1 MFRLPAQRLAA
12 VLVILLSCFA
22 LPLPDAAAQS
32 REPRARTN
40 QDAGRDEEPDP
51 LAFAASGHTFHG
63 DWQAQVVVSRR
74 AWRPL
79 QRIQVDVTLNLAAG
93 HLASLASANVKADKF
108 CVLVTAERT
117 FDATGWL
124 RLPSDER
131 MSTLLTPAGVA
142 IEGGVQ
148 GAVTDRYGY
157 PYKSPV
163 DLFASLPV
171 SAAKDGPNGTRQVV
185 FSFDS
190 GLPPGL
196 PPGLYRLRIDAGVM
210 VGSRLYNINGF
221 SFAVRPSTPEAG
233 TVTYFYSPL
242 LTASGQGASGGHVD
256 ADRIKPRFPWL
267 LLAGYNSN
275 GYRGV
280 VAEEDR
286 ARFATS
292 DRNLIPDEVVLPMYD
307 DNGNRIGYS
316 LEPQFPAD
324 SIDQYQN
331 IGWDYGS
338 GQLSV
343 RVAGPDGS
351 LVDLG
356 TASFV
361 AKSGNGA
368 TTRNTAFTGWK
379 PQGYGR
385 YTVTATGWIA
395 DREGRRYQ
403 GGGTYRFWIAK
414 RMTLATATFQG
425 QPYPVGSTYGRD
437 IQFNPAVPADVQVTA
452 KLFVDSDVSNVR
464 MLSYTGKAS
473 PAGLYGAAQGMKAF
487 PLDAPGEY
495 HAQVLATYTD
505 ADGHLW
511 VSVMRHAG
519 VVYPASSPVIARGKK
534 FSVGGKYVERG
545 ETRFEGYVEE
555 NGEQHLAHIT
565 FPYLAGDMLLIGTEG
580 QGANKIEPVL
590 TYQAQG
596 DTSAWDTKLNGV
608 GTTNLSIKTSNW
620 YSPHLY
626 PEYITDIEYYYGA
639 APRPGFMGRFLVGE
653 STVRAPYWPVSPNS
667 FGGQIGAS
675 PNGDSV
681 GDIYRLLGGVV
692 LRPAGKSPMYA
703 GYMANAFLLPKGTNN
718 NRVAAPGSEDLVGP
732 LGERA
737 RFFLV
742 GLRPGTS
749 FELGSTF
756 RPALQIDPMLP
767 AAIEFT
773 LTYPDGR
780 RQTATG
786 VGDASGSFAGPAAWP
801 LDVPG
806 IYRYQVRAT
815 WNGFHAGM
823 PGLPEGG
830 GHFFVYSKTRPA
842 GAAGLRI
849 DGASQRTFAAS
860 AGTTISGTSSAATV
874 HYTLIT
880 PGAVIEQGEIPVKG
894 GRFSYAFSPAA
905 VNAKVPIYDI
915 RSITTGQPQLGRVLH
930 LTFFAEEKSGG
941 GSFFDVAR
949 VILRGS
955 TAIAARGAIPV
966 SAPLSAA
973 VPSGA
978 ASVPGLSVGIAAGSA
993 ATTTRVGLAASGSDP
1008 DFLRAWDERVRA
1020 LERHGG
1026 LRVASTE
1033 PDTLVGS
1040 RVHERLQ
1047 QYHGGVPIYGAD
1059 LTRQAANG
1067 ETVSLF
1073 GVLHRV
1079 EGLDTTPAIG
1089 ERAAAA
1095 AIERHTGAGI
1105 PSDRPLTL
1113 TVLPLEGGGYRLAW
1127 MAEARTATD
1136 VILCFLD
1143 AATGRVLRRQSVLK
1157 AQAPPGIQGVVVL
1170 DARGDAARAASI
1182 VSGTASPAEGDR
1194 PRQDARGGGDEADTA
1209 AHLTIALQ
1217 FFETRFGRRGLDGR
1231 GTPVTALV
1239 NAVRPDAWHGAG
1251 AGWRPF
1257 FAGGFWDGRRVV
1269 VGAGLPEGVTV
1280 DGLRWAAASR
1290 ALDLISHEL
1299 AHGVMDASWRPVYR
1313 GEAGALS
1320 EAFADMMGT
1329 AVEFAADADAADYLV
1344 AEDCTGGTGIR
1355 SLRQPSLHGLP
1366 DHYDRRVATEDDH
1379 GGVHTNSTIAGHAY
1393 YLAIE
1398 GGTNA
1403 TSGLAVEGVGRG
1415 RRDQVERAFY
1425 RAFVWM
1431 LPSDATFHDA
1441 REATIQSARDLYGA
1455 GSPAERAIAG
1465 AWAAVGV
1472 RK

>member
-12 VLVILLSCFA
+12 VLVILLSCLA

-131 MSTLLTPAGVA
+131 MSTLLTPAGLA

-1047 QYHGGVPIYGAD
+1047 QDLRRRPHIRRGPHEAGGQRRDRLAVRRPAPRGGSGHHPGHRRACGGRGNRTAHGRGDSVGPSAH
-1059 LTRQAANG
+1059 A
-1067 ETVSLF
+1067 
-1073 GVLHRV
+1073 H
-1079 EGLDTTPAIG
+1079 
-1089 ERAAAA
+1089 RAAA
-1095 AIERHTGAGI
+1095 RGRGV
-1105 PSDRPLTL
+1105 P
-1113 TVLPLEGGGYRLAW
+1113 
-1127 MAEARTATD
+1127 AR
-1136 VILCFLD
+1136 
-1143 AATGRVLRRQSVLK
+1143 
-1157 AQAPPGIQGVVVL
+1157 
-1170 DARGDAARAASI
+1170 
-1182 VSGTASPAEGDR
+1182 
-1194 PRQDARGGGDEADTA
+1194 
-1209 AHLTIALQ
+1209 
-1217 FFETRFGRRGLDGR
+1217 LDGR
-1231 GTPVTALV
+1231 GADRDRRHSLLPGRRDGPGPAP
-1239 NAVRPDAWHGAG
+1239 AERAQGAG
-1251 AGWRPF
+1251 AARNPGSGRVGRARRRRPRGLDRLRHRL
-1257 FAGGFWDGRRVV
+1257 AGRRRPTP
-1269 VGAGLPEGVTV
+1269 AGRERGRRR
-1280 DGLRWAAASR
+1280 GR
-1290 ALDLISHEL
+1290 
-1299 AHGVMDASWRPVYR
+1299 YR
-1313 GEAGALS
+1313 GPPDDRAAVLRDALRSARPRRPRNARHCPRQRGPAGRLAR
-1320 EAFADMMGT
+1320 
-1329 AVEFAADADAADYLV
+1329 
-1344 AEDCTGGTGIR
+1344 CR
-1355 SLRQPSLHGLP
+1355 SRLASLLR
-1366 DHYDRRVATEDDH
+1366 RRLL
-1379 GGVHTNSTIAGHAY
+1379 GRPAG
-1393 YLAIE
+1393 
-1398 GGTNA
+1398 
-1403 TSGLAVEGVGRG
+1403 GRG
-1415 RRDQVERAFY
+1415 RRPSRGRHGRRTSLGGRLACPRPDFARAGARRDGRVVATGLPRRGRRVERGVRRHDGDRGGVCRRCRCGGLPGGRGLHGRHRHPVAAAALAPRSAGSLRPPRGHRGRPRR
-1425 RAFVWM
+1425 RAHE
-1431 LPSDATFHDA
+1431 FHD
-1441 REATIQSARDLYGA
+1441 RRPRVLPRDRGRHQRHVRPRGRGRRTRSARPGRTGLL
-1455 GSPAERAIAG
+1455 P
-1465 AWAAVGV
+1465 GV
-1472 RK
+1472 RVDAALRRHLP